1 MLWNYCTIIQNLY
14 SSPAAINVSEG
25 LHLKQLLILYS
36 VISLSLVHSCIR
48 SPLKLSLVQPSL
60 PAMSVG
66 KIESDVCNSIP
77 QIEKMMTWVFFSLRL
92 WIPPPPSPPPFF
104 SWCFERWPWL
114 QAFSSSL
121 WCENRNDGLHNLCS
135 GLAFLSC
142 LYWFPSKRLLSRP
155 APTSRCSSS
164 QPTFMGIS
172 DRRPPENMWTSSGR
186 RER

>member
-1 MLWNYCTIIQNLY
+1 MRTLLNYCAIIQNLY

-36 VISLSLVHSCIR
+36 SLSVISLSLIHSCVL
-48 SPLKLSLVQPSL
+48 SSLKLGLVQPSL
-60 PAMSVG
+60 PATSVG

-77 QIEKMMTWVFFSLRL
+77 QIEKMMTCFFFLSPFNPSSL
-92 WIPPPPSPPPFF
+92 FF

-114 QAFSSSL
+114 QAFSSPL

-142 LYWFPSKRLLSRP
+142 LYWFPSKRLLWRP

-172 DRRPPENMWTSSGR
+172 GRRPPENMWTSSGR